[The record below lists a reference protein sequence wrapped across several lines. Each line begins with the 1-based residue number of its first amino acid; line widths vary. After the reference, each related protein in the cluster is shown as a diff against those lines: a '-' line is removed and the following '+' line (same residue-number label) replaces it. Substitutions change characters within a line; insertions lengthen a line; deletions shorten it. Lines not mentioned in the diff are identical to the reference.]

1 MFYKRWLLAITLLLV
16 TLPPSQGRAV
26 ADVFLTTAGGQFR
39 IPVKSMNAM
48 RFQSV
53 IHQQFDFS
61 CGSAAVATLL
71 TYSYDDPTKE
81 MKVFKWMWDHGD
93 KPVIEKEGFSLLD
106 MKNYLEAHGFA
117 ANGFRT
123 SLSNLVKVNLPAIAL
138 IDFNGY
144 MHFVVVKGV
153 DREDV
158 LVGDPALGL
167 RLIPRK
173 YFDAMWKKNGIL
185 FVITSG
191 PGIKMAKDT
200 FNNIAEWDK
209 VPRAPLAAAMQQQ
222 PPLGSFLLLLPRAGS
237 F

>member
-1 MFYKRWLLAITLLLV
+1 MSTKRWLLAMASLLV
-16 TLPPSQGRAV
+16 TLVLSQGQAV
-26 ADVFLTTAGGQFR
+26 ADAYLATAGGQFN

-53 IHQQFDFS
+53 IHQQYDFS

-71 TYSYDDPTKE
+71 TYSYNDPADE

-106 MKNYLEAHGFA
+106 MKNYLDAHGFA

-123 SLSNLVKVNLPAIAL
+123 SLRNLAKVNLPAIAL

-153 DREDV
+153 EQDEV

-167 RLIPRK
+167 RLISRK
-173 YFDAMWKKNGIL
+173 SFDAMWKKNGIL

-191 PGIKMAKDT
+191 PDIKMAKAS
-200 FNNIAEWDK
+200 FNSIAEWDK

-222 PPLGSFLLLLPRAGS
+222 PSLGSFLLTLPRAGS

>member
-1 MFYKRWLLAITLLLV
+1 MSTKRWLSAITLLLV
-16 TLPPSQGRAV
+16 TLLLGQGQAV
-26 ADVFLTTAGGQFR
+26 ADAFLATAGGQFN

-53 IHQQFDFS
+53 IHQHFDFS

-71 TYSYDDPTKE
+71 TYSYNDPTDE

-106 MKNYLEAHGFA
+106 MKNYLEAHGFV

-123 SLSNLVKVNLPAIAL
+123 SLSNLAKVNLPAIAL

-144 MHFVVVKGV
+144 MHFVVVKGI
-153 DREDV
+153 DPEHV

-167 RLIPRK
+167 RLVSRK
-173 YFDAMWKKNGIL
+173 SFDAMWKKNGIL

-191 PGIKMAKDT
+191 PGIKMAKAT
-200 FNNIAEWDK
+200 FNSIAEWDK
-209 VPRAPLAAAMQQQ
+209 VPRAPLMAAMQQQ
-222 PPLGSFLLLLPRAGS
+222 PSLGSFLLTLPRAGS